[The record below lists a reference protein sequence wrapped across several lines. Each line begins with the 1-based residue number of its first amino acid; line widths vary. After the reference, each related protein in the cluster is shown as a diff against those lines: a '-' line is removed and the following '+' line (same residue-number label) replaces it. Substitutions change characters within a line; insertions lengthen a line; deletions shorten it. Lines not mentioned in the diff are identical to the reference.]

1 MERTIRKAKNVSQQ
15 IEELIRER
23 ILSGAYPADQRMPSE
38 DALAQE
44 LAVSRASVRSALGNL
59 TTAGYIRRRHGDGTY
74 PCADVFEIGIR
85 SGKMWDVMRQIEESG
100 RKSTLQPLEQQ
111 LRPATESETVL
122 LACSAGERILSLK
135 RLFLA
140 DGKPVALIETILR
153 ADESC
158 GELANDA
165 TVISPFE
172 ALARFCRRI
181 PDYTTADFTAVA
193 ADEALSLILHV
204 PIHSPLLKLVAT
216 LSDAEGAPLM
226 TETEYYPG
234 SEGFRLRAKLM
245 L

>member
-1 MERTIRKAKNVSQQ
+1 MERTIRKAKNVTQQ

-23 ILSGAYPADQRMPSE
+23 IQSGTYPADQRMPSE
-38 DALAQE
+38 DALALE

-100 RKSTLQPLEQQ
+100 RKSKLQPLEQQ
-111 LRPATESETVL
+111 LRPVTEAEAAM

-140 DGKPVALIETILR
+140 DEKPVALIETILR

-158 GELANDA
+158 GELPNDA

-172 ALARFCRRI
+172 AFARFCRRI
-181 PDYTTADFTAVA
+181 PDYTAVDFTAVA
-193 ADEALSLILHV
+193 ADEALSQFLHV

-216 LSDAEGAPLM
+216 LSDTEGAPLM
-226 TETEYYPG
+226 AETEYYPG